1 MKINMNEIWN
11 EEFLT
16 YEGKYGEEPKLVSK
30 QKFFQ
35 HTINWYDAKTTTVS
49 KAIDFSKS
57 ENAEN
62 SRDYVQLML
71 LILHKGEEEEVLEF
85 SEGIYTEIDY
95 IPQPI
100 LQFKYSHKINQ
111 YAFCEP
117 EGEIIAFSLIYDL
130 PLMMKFNET
139 E

>member
-1 MKINMNEIWN
+1 MKINENEIWN

-16 YEGKYGEEPKLVSK
+16 YEGKYGEEPKLASK
-30 QKFFQ
+30 QKLFQ
-35 HTINWYDAKTTTVS
+35 HTINWYDVKTTTVS
-49 KAIDFSKS
+49 KAIDISKS

-62 SRDYVQLML
+62 SRDYVKLML

-95 IPQPI
+95 VPQPI
-100 LQFKYSHKINQ
+100 LQFKYSHKSKQ

-117 EGEIIAFSLIYDL
+117 EGEIIAFSLIDDL
-130 PLMMKFNET
+130 PLMIKFNEN

>member
-1 MKINMNEIWN
+1 
-11 EEFLT
+11 
-16 YEGKYGEEPKLVSK
+16 
-30 QKFFQ
+30 
-35 HTINWYDAKTTTVS
+35 
-49 KAIDFSKS
+49 
-57 ENAEN
+57 
-62 SRDYVQLML
+62 ML